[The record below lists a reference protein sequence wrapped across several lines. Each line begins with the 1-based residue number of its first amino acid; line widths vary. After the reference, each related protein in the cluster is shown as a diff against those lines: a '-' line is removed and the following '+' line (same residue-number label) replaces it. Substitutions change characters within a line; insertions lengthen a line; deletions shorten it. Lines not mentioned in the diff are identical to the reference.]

1 MEPKVPVGRKGAA
14 RHHTPLQVIL
24 LLDRLIPQDV
34 VIRHYIDNVSAK
46 QCVVKGYCKKPD
58 INELVGMLWHTASH
72 RALSYYADWV
82 PSAANIAD
90 APSRKDCRLLTQL
103 GSEEIHLDFTHFSK
117 AAERWRACISQG
129 KLTAK

>member
-1 MEPKVPVGRKGAA
+1 MSCTAS
-14 RHHTPLQVIL
+14 PLSQVIL

-34 VIRHYIDNVSAK
+34 VVRHYIDNVSAK

-82 PSAANIAD
+82 PSGANIAD
-90 APSRKDCRLLTQL
+90 APSRRDCRLLTQL
-103 GSEEIHLDFTHFSK
+103 GSSEIQPDFTTFSE
-117 AAERWRACISQG
+117 AAERWRSRISQA
-129 KLTAK
+129 KLTVK